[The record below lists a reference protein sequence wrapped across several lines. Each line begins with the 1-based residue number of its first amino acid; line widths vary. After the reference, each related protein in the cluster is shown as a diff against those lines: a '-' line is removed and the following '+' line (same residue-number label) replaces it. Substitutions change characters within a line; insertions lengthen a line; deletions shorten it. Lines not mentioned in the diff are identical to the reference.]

1 MKIAHFQV
9 DDADSGVR
17 LRTLQRALRALP
29 GVTGVVAVRSMGLL
43 SVLYDEA
50 RIDAARIAD
59 EIARRLG
66 GSGEV
71 DRGVTVP

>member
-9 DDADSGVR
+9 EEADSSAR

-29 GVTGVVAVRSMGLL
+29 GVAGVVAVRSMGLL

-50 RIDAARIAD
+50 RIDAVRIAD
-59 EIARRLG
+59 EIARRVAAFGCAEG
-66 GSGEV
+66 GA
-71 DRGVTVP
+71 VPS

>member
-9 DDADSGVR
+9 DEADSSAR

-50 RIDAARIAD
+50 RIDAVRIAD
-59 EIARRLG
+59 EIARRVASFG
-66 GSGEV
+66 AGEN
-71 DRGVTVP
+71 GMSTM

>member
-9 DDADSGVR
+9 EEADSGAR

-43 SVLYDEA
+43 TVLYDEA
-50 RIDAARIAD
+50 RIDAIRIAD
-59 EIARRLG
+59 EIARRVAAFGAAEG
-66 GSGEV
+66 GIAAH
-71 DRGVTVP
+71 